1 MYKILVL
8 SGKGGTGKTTIA
20 SSLIELFNSK
30 VFGDVDVDAPNLF
43 LLNEMAIADTKDY
56 YGLKK
61 AIIDQDKCIRCGK
74 CIAHCKFKAIEEFQ
88 VVPYRCEGCGVC
100 EFVCPVGAITM
111 VDNVCGQTFEAVDG
125 DRRFYSAKLK
135 MGEGN
140 SGKLVTQVKN
150 LMPEFDT
157 ICIIDGSPG
166 VGCPVIAAMANVDLI
181 LLVCEATMSGLADMK
196 RTYELSKSFNLKAAC
211 VINRFDLSLEATD
224 QIKEYLNQE
233 NISLVGTI
241 PNDPGVVECINQGLN
256 VIDFDIP
263 AARAIKDIAVK
274 LKKTIERG

>member
-20 SSLIELFNSK
+20 SSLIELFDSG

-43 LLNEMAIADTKDY
+43 LLNRLEVADTQDY

-61 AIIDQDKCIRCGK
+61 AVIDPEKCIRCGK
-74 CIAHCKFKAIEEFQ
+74 CVEHCHFKAIEDFQ
-88 VVPYRCEGCGVC
+88 TIPYRCEGCGVC
-100 EFVCPVGAITM
+100 EFVCPAGAITM
-111 VDNVCGQTFEAVDG
+111 VDNVCGQTFEASDAS
-125 DRRFYSAKLK
+125 RKFYSARLK

-140 SGKLVTQVKN
+140 SGKLVAQVKS
-150 LMPEFDT
+150 LMPERDT

-181 LLVCEATMSGLADMK
+181 LLVCEATLSGLADMK

-211 VINRFDLSLEATD
+211 IINRFDLSLESTR
-224 QIKEYLNQE
+224 QIECYLKEE
-233 NISLVGTI
+233 EIALVGKV
-241 PNDPGVVECINQGLN
+241 PNDSNVVKCINRGLN
-256 VIDFDIP
+256 VVDFDIP
-263 AARAIKDIAVK
+263 AAQAIRETARN
-274 LKKTIERG
+274 LKKLIERG

>member
-1 MYKILVL
+1 MFKVLVL

-20 SSLIELFNSK
+20 SSLIELFDSQ

-43 LLNEMAIADTKDY
+43 LLNQLEITDSQDY
-56 YGLKK
+56 YGLQK
-61 AIIDQDKCIRCGK
+61 ATIDPDKCIHCGK
-74 CIAHCKFKAIEEFQ
+74 CSAYCHFKAIDNFQ

-111 VDNVCGQTFEAVDG
+111 VDNVCGQTFEATQG
-125 DRRFYSAKLK
+125 NRKFYSAKLK

-150 LMPEFDT
+150 LMVPQDT

-181 LLVCEATMSGLADMK
+181 LLVCEATLSGLADMK
-196 RTYELSKSFNLKAAC
+196 RTYQLSKSFNLKAAC
-211 VINRFDLSLEATD
+211 IINRFDLSLEAT
-224 QIKEYLNQE
+224 QEIKNYLE
-233 NISLVGTI
+233 EEDIALVGTI
-241 PNDPGVVECINQGLN
+241 PNDQEVVKCINQGLN
-256 VIDFDIP
+256 VVDFDIP
-263 AARAIKDIAVK
+263 AAQAIREISLNLRK
-274 LKKTIERG
+274 LIERG

>member
-1 MYKILVL
+1 MYKVLVL

-20 SSLIELFNSK
+20 SSLIELFDSK

-43 LLNEMAIADTKDY
+43 LLNRLEVTDTQDY

-61 AIIDQDKCIRCGK
+61 AIIDPEKCIKCGK
-74 CIAHCKFKAIEEFQ
+74 CVEHCKFKAIEDYQ
-88 VVPYRCEGCGVC
+88 TITYRCEGCGVC
-100 EFVCPVGAITM
+100 EFVCPAGAITM
-111 VDNVCGQTFEAVDG
+111 VDNVCGQTFEAIDAN
-125 DRRFYSAKLK
+125 RKFYSAKLK

-140 SGKLVTQVKN
+140 SGKLVTQVKS
-150 LMPEFDT
+150 LMPEQDT

-211 VINRFDLSLEATD
+211 IINRFDLSLESTEM
-224 QIKEYLNQE
+224 IESYLKEE
-233 NISLVGTI
+233 NITLVGKV
-241 PNDPGVVECINQGLN
+241 PNDSNVVKCINQGLN
-256 VIDFDIP
+256 VVDFDIP
-263 AARAIKDIAVK
+263 AAHAIRETARN
-274 LKKTIERG
+274 LKKIIERG

>member
-1 MYKILVL
+1 MYKVLVL

-20 SSLIELFNSK
+20 SSLIELFDSK

-43 LLNEMAIADTKDY
+43 LLNRLEVTDTQDY

-61 AIIDQDKCIRCGK
+61 AIIDPEKCIKCGK
-74 CIAHCKFKAIEEFQ
+74 CVEHCKFKAIEDYQ
-88 VVPYRCEGCGVC
+88 TITYRCEGCGVC
-100 EFVCPVGAITM
+100 EFVCPAGAITM
-111 VDNVCGQTFEAVDG
+111 VDNVCGQTFEAIDAN
-125 DRRFYSAKLK
+125 RKFYSAKLK

-140 SGKLVTQVKN
+140 SGKLVTQVKS
-150 LMPEFDT
+150 LMPEQDT

-211 VINRFDLSLEATD
+211 IINRFDLSLESTEL
-224 QIKEYLNQE
+224 IESYLKEE
-233 NISLVGTI
+233 NITLVGKV
-241 PNDPGVVECINQGLN
+241 PNDSNVVKCINQGLN
-256 VIDFDIP
+256 VVDFDIP
-263 AARAIKDIAVK
+263 AAHAIRETARN
-274 LKKTIERG
+274 LKKIIERG